1 MSDLKHPKEIDKLY
15 YNEEISIS
23 EALRLWDVWEKSTE
37 EEKRENAT
45 YIKILE
51 KKAKKAAKTNNKISD
66 LSKKKP
72 LAKILKVNRKTIGW
86 ITYLGW
92 VVLIGAAFYIMIA
105 LSSFA

>member
-1 MSDLKHPKEIDKLY
+1 MSDIKHPKEVDKLY

-23 EALRLWDVWEKSTE
+23 EALRLWNIWENSTE
-37 EEKRENAT
+37 EEKKENAV

-51 KKAKKAAKTNNKISD
+51 KKAKKEAKTNNKTS
-66 LSKKKP
+66 
-72 LAKILKVNRKTIGW
+72 GW

-92 VVLIGAAFYIMIA
+92 VVLIGITFYIMIA

>member
-1 MSDLKHPKEIDKLY
+1 MSDIKHPKEVDKLY

-23 EALRLWDVWEKSTE
+23 EALRLWNIWENSTE
-37 EEKRENAT
+37 EEKKENAV

-51 KKAKKAAKTNNKISD
+51 KKAKKEAKTNNKTS
-66 LSKKKP
+66 
-72 LAKILKVNRKTIGW
+72 GW

-92 VVLIGAAFYIMIA
+92 VVLIGITFYIMMA

>member
-37 EEKRENAT
+37 EEKSENTT

-72 LAKILKVNRKTIGW
+72 LAKILKVNRKTSGW

>member
-1 MSDLKHPKEIDKLY
+1 MSDLKHPKEVDKLY

-23 EALRLWDVWEKSTE
+23 EALRLWNIWENSTE
-37 EEKRENAT
+37 EEKKENAV

-51 KKAKKAAKTNNKISD
+51 KKAKKEAKTNNKTS
-66 LSKKKP
+66 
-72 LAKILKVNRKTIGW
+72 GW

-92 VVLIGAAFYIMIA
+92 VDLIGITFYIMMA

>member
-1 MSDLKHPKEIDKLY
+1 MSDLKHPKEVDKLY

-23 EALRLWDVWEKSTE
+23 EALRLWNIWENSTE
-37 EEKRENAT
+37 EEKKENAV

-51 KKAKKAAKTNNKISD
+51 KKAKKEAKTNNKTS
-66 LSKKKP
+66 
-72 LAKILKVNRKTIGW
+72 GW

-92 VVLIGAAFYIMIA
+92 VVLIGITFYIMMA

>member
-1 MSDLKHPKEIDKLY
+1 MSDLKHPKEVDKLY

-23 EALRLWDVWEKSTE
+23 EALRLWDIWENSTE
-37 EEKRENAT
+37 EEKKENAV

-51 KKAKKAAKTNNKISD
+51 KKAKKEAKTNNKTS
-66 LSKKKP
+66 
-72 LAKILKVNRKTIGW
+72 GW

-92 VVLIGAAFYIMIA
+92 VVLIGITFYIMMA

>member
-1 MSDLKHPKEIDKLY
+1 MSNIKHPKEIDKLY

-23 EALRLWDVWEKSTE
+23 EALRLWNIWENSTE
-37 EEKRENAT
+37 EEKKENAV

-51 KKAKKAAKTNNKISD
+51 KKAKKEAKTNNKTS
-66 LSKKKP
+66 
-72 LAKILKVNRKTIGW
+72 GW

-92 VVLIGAAFYIMIA
+92 VVLIGITFYIMMA

>member
-1 MSDLKHPKEIDKLY
+1 MKTITSMSDIKHPKEIDKLY

-23 EALRLWDVWEKSTE
+23 EALRLWNIWENSTE
-37 EEKRENAT
+37 EEKKENAV

-51 KKAKKAAKTNNKISD
+51 KKAKKEAKTNNKTS
-66 LSKKKP
+66 
-72 LAKILKVNRKTIGW
+72 GW

-92 VVLIGAAFYIMIA
+92 VVLIGITFYIMMA

>member
-15 YNEEISIS
+15 YKEEISIS
-23 EALRLWDVWEKSTE
+23 EALKLWDIWEKSTE
-37 EEKRENAT
+37 EEKKKNAI

-51 KKAKKAAKTNNKISD
+51 KKAAKTNNKISD

-72 LAKILKVNRKTIGW
+72 LAKILKVNRETSGW

>member
-1 MSDLKHPKEIDKLY
+1 MSVIKHPKEVDKLY

-23 EALRLWDVWEKSTE
+23 EALRLWNIWENSTE
-37 EEKRENAT
+37 EEKKENAV

-51 KKAKKAAKTNNKISD
+51 KKAKKEAKTNNKTS
-66 LSKKKP
+66 
-72 LAKILKVNRKTIGW
+72 GW

-92 VVLIGAAFYIMIA
+92 VVLIGITFYIMIA

>member
-1 MSDLKHPKEIDKLY
+1 MSDIKHPKEIDKLY

-23 EALRLWDVWEKSTE
+23 EALRLWNIWENSTE
-37 EEKRENAT
+37 EEKKENAV

-51 KKAKKAAKTNNKISD
+51 KKAKKEAKTNNKTS
-66 LSKKKP
+66 
-72 LAKILKVNRKTIGW
+72 GW

-92 VVLIGAAFYIMIA
+92 VVLIGITFYIMIA

>member
-1 MSDLKHPKEIDKLY
+1 MSVIKHPKEVDKLY

-23 EALRLWDVWEKSTE
+23 EAMRLWDIWEKSTE
-37 EEKRENAT
+37 EEKKKNAI

-51 KKAKKAAKTNNKISD
+51 KKAKKASKNNNKISD
-66 LSKKKP
+66 LSEKKP
-72 LAKILKVNRKTIGW
+72 STNILKVNRKISRW

-92 VVLIGAAFYIMIA
+92 VVLIGATFYIMMA

>member
-15 YNEEISIS
+15 YNEEIPIS
-23 EALRLWDVWEKSTE
+23 EALKLCDIWEKSTE
-37 EEKRENAT
+37 EEKKKNAI

-51 KKAKKAAKTNNKISD
+51 KKAAKTNNKISD

-72 LAKILKVNRKTIGW
+72 LAKILKVNRKTSGW

>member
-23 EALRLWDVWEKSTE
+23 EALKLWDIWEKSTE
-37 EEKRENAT
+37 EEKKKNAI

-51 KKAKKAAKTNNKISD
+51 KKAAKTNNKISD

-72 LAKILKVNRKTIGW
+72 LAKILKVNRKTSGW

-92 VVLIGAAFYIMIA
+92 VVLIGIAFYIIIKIA
-105 LSSFA
+105 IKLH

>member
-1 MSDLKHPKEIDKLY
+1 MSVIKHPKEVDKLY

-23 EALRLWDVWEKSTE
+23 EAMRLWDIWEKSTE
-37 EEKRENAT
+37 EEKKKNAI

-66 LSKKKP
+66 SSEKKP
-72 LAKILKVNRKTIGW
+72 LTKNLKFNRKISRW

-92 VVLIGAAFYIMIA
+92 VVLIGATFYIMMA

>member
-1 MSDLKHPKEIDKLY
+1 MSDIKHPKEIDKLY

-23 EALRLWDVWEKSTE
+23 EALRLWNIWENSTE
-37 EEKRENAT
+37 EEKKENAI

-51 KKAKKAAKTNNKISD
+51 KKAKKAAKTNNKIS
-66 LSKKKP
+66 
-72 LAKILKVNRKTIGW
+72 GW

-92 VVLIGAAFYIMIA
+92 VVLIGAAFYIIMA

>member
-1 MSDLKHPKEIDKLY
+1 MKTITSMSDIKHPKEIDKLY

-23 EALRLWDVWEKSTE
+23 EALRLWDIWENSTE
-37 EEKRENAT
+37 EEKKENAV

-51 KKAKKAAKTNNKISD
+51 KKAKKEAKTNNKTS
-66 LSKKKP
+66 
-72 LAKILKVNRKTIGW
+72 GW

-92 VVLIGAAFYIMIA
+92 VVLIGITFYIVMA

>member
-23 EALRLWDVWEKSTE
+23 EALKLWDIWEKSTE
-37 EEKRENAT
+37 EEKKKNAI

-51 KKAKKAAKTNNKISD
+51 KKAAKTNNKTS
-66 LSKKKP
+66 
-72 LAKILKVNRKTIGW
+72 GW

>member
-1 MSDLKHPKEIDKLY
+1 MSDIKHPKEVDKLY

-23 EALRLWDVWEKSTE
+23 EALRLWDIWGKSTE

-72 LAKILKVNRKTIGW
+72 LAKILKVNRETSGW

>member
-37 EEKRENAT
+37 EEKRENST

-72 LAKILKVNRKTIGW
+72 LAKILKVNRETSGW
-86 ITYLGW
+86 ITYLGL

>member
-23 EALRLWDVWEKSTE
+23 EALRLWNIWENSTE
-37 EEKRENAT
+37 EEKKENAV

-51 KKAKKAAKTNNKISD
+51 KKAKKEAKTNNKTS
-66 LSKKKP
+66 
-72 LAKILKVNRKTIGW
+72 GW

-92 VVLIGAAFYIMIA
+92 VVLIGITFYIMMA

>member
-45 YIKILE
+45 YVKILE

-72 LAKILKVNRKTIGW
+72 LAKILKVNRETSGW

-92 VVLIGAAFYIMIA
+92 VVLIGAAFCIMIA